1 MTWKVTIIFPRYN
14 IECIYIFD
22 TQVDKLNTTAITD
35 DIMEW
40 NKYEID
46 DYPVCI
52 VHYPKKITTSNV

>member
-1 MTWKVTIIFPRYN
+1 M
-14 IECIYIFD
+14 
-22 TQVDKLNTTAITD
+22 NTTAITD

-52 VHYPKKITTSNV
+52 VHYPQQDYNQVTCKEIIQLGPWKQASLY